1 MELPQE
7 LEVWY
12 VIPAIRKE
20 ITIVMQ
26 SNGLKQVEIAKRL
39 GLTKAAVN
47 QYLSNKR
54 GNELKLNN
62 KIKKQIIESTLRIN
76 NEFDSAREIQHLIN
90 IAREE
95 KIVCQVHRNL
105 DNSKKSC
112 NVSFEQPLIQLRSK
126 Q

>member
-1 MELPQE
+1 MELIQE

-20 ITIVMQ
+20 ITIAMQ

-54 GNELKLNN
+54 GNELKFNN
-62 KIKKQIIESTLRIN
+62 KIKQQIMESTKRIN
-76 NEFDSAREIQHLIN
+76 NEFDSVREIQYLIN

-95 KIVCQVHRNL
+95 KIACQVHRNL
-105 DNSKKSC
+105 DNSFKSC
-112 NVSFEQPLIQLRSK
+112 NICFEQPLIQLRSK
-126 Q
+126 